1 MHIHVTQSFT
11 WYYAID
17 FNMPSALFSVANIVH
32 SHFPPTDDKECN
44 QLQQIS
50 TYHCDPLEEACKAEL
65 ENGLLKGN
73 D

>member
-1 MHIHVTQSFT
+1 
-11 WYYAID
+11 
-17 FNMPSALFSVANIVH
+17 MPSALFNVANIVH